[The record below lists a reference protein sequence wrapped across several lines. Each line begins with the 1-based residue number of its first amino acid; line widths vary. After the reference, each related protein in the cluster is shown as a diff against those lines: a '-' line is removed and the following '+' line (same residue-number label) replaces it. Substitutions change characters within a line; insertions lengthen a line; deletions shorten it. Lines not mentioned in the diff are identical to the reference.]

1 MLLERAYS
9 LQYIL
14 RVCTDCSCRSTNRK
28 IAALEAKLSALRKS
42 KPTGSPAPDTPVAST
57 SALAMDST
65 EGSTDRWLDGLLSPP
80 NEGIEGT
87 AATEAGVEGA
97 ASTSK
102 EVKKIV
108 VDAKAAGLPDRPWFD
123 TPFPP
128 TKRE

>member
-1 MLLERAYS
+1 
-9 LQYIL
+9 
-14 RVCTDCSCRSTNRK
+14 
-28 IAALEAKLSALRKS
+28 
-42 KPTGSPAPDTPVAST
+42 
-57 SALAMDST
+57 MDGT
-65 EGSTDRWLDGLLSPP
+65 AGSTDRWLDGLLSPP

-123 TPFPP
+123 TPFLP